1 MRLKYFYLSILLL
14 VSIQAGASPEI
25 QHWQTSKGAAV
36 FFVEANEL
44 PIVDIQIMFDAGGA
58 RDPQAKKG
66 LAMLTNSLL
75 NEAAAGLDADAI
87 SYEFERL
94 GAIYSA
100 SSGYDSATVSLRSL
114 SDKQKLTTALANLKR
129 VISSPDFPDKVLER
143 QRKRILIGIQRKQ
156 QSPAALAS
164 DAFYT
169 AIYNKHPYAFPNEGT
184 QESITAIQRDDVV
197 AFYNKHYT
205 ARNAV
210 IAIVG
215 DLDKQQAEVLAEEM
229 TQALHKG
236 STLEPIPAVEPLT
249 AGDEIRIRHD
259 STQVHILL
267 GQPGNK
273 RGDPYYFPFYVG
285 YHVLGC
291 GGMVSR
297 IFEEIREKRGL
308 SYSAYS
314 YFSPMREYGPFL
326 AGLQTR
332 ADQAEEALSVLREN
346 IRVFIENGPTA
357 SELEASKKNI
367 TGGFPLRLGSNSKI
381 LGYIA
386 MIGFYG
392 LPLDYLDTFTA
403 NVEAVTIEQIKDA
416 FRRRLQPDKMVTV
429 MVGPVNAS
437 AEQAN

>member
-1 MRLKYFYLSILLL
+1 MRAKYYYLSVLLL
-14 VSIQAGASPEI
+14 VSIQAVAGPNI

-36 FFVEANEL
+36 FFVEAHEL
-44 PIVDIQIMFDAGGA
+44 PIVDIQIMFDAGSA

-66 LAMLTNSLL
+66 LAMLTNGLL
-75 NEAAAGLDADAI
+75 DEAAAGLDADAI

-94 GAIYSA
+94 GAIYGA
-100 SSGYDSATVSLRSL
+100 STGYDSASVSLRSL
-114 SDKQKLTTALANLKR
+114 ADKQKLAIALANLKR
-129 VISSPDFPDKVLER
+129 VISSPDFPAKVLER

-164 DAFYT
+164 DAFYA

-184 QESITAIQRDDVV
+184 EQSINAIQRDDVV

-215 DLDKQQAEVLAEEM
+215 DLDKQQAEVLAEDL

-236 STLEPIPAVEPLT
+236 NKLEPIPVVESLT
-249 AGDEIRIRHD
+249 ASDVIKIQHN
-259 STQVHILL
+259 SVQVHILL

-273 RGDPYYFPFYVG
+273 RGDPDYFPLYVG
-285 YHVLGC
+285 NHVLGG
-291 GGMVSR
+291 GGMISR
-297 IFEEIREKRGL
+297 IFAEIREKRGL

-326 AGLQTR
+326 AGLQTK
-332 ADQAEEALSVLREN
+332 ADQAEEALGLLREN
-346 IRVFIENGPTA
+346 IRRFIENGPTA

-381 LGYIA
+381 LGYIG

-392 LPLDYLDTFTA
+392 LPLDYLDTFMA

-416 FRRRLQPDKMVTV
+416 FGRRLQPDKMVTI
-429 MVGPVNAS
+429 MVGPVEAS
-437 AEQAN
+437 AEQ